1 MAKTNNINVDILNE
15 IIIGRVEP
23 HIYAFTTE
31 TIPNYLKVGD
41 TYRPIETR
49 LNEWREYFPN
59 LEKKFE
65 NIAKVDD
72 DTFFRDYAVHFY
84 LENELKRNRL
94 QRGALKNI
102 PYYSNEFFEN
112 ATEKDLHDAINDI
125 KKGHEKNESK
135 YQYYRFDES
144 HIPITHTYKRSDVE
158 LILRP
163 NQQETLKKFREAIDK
178 GRTNLLMYAVMRF
191 GKTFTSLCCAV
202 EMGAKLVVVVSAKA
216 DVKEEWKKTVQSLKN
231 FDGYYFLDSNSL
243 LQSETII
250 AEKQKVNEK
259 IVLFLTLQDLQGDKL
274 KSKHKEVF
282 ENQIDL
288 LLIDETHFGAR
299 ATEYGKVLRV
309 GDLKTNE
316 IKSEEKLNDI
326 SIDKIDEIEK
336 ELKAKI
342 RIHLSGTPYRIL
354 MNSEFTNDDII
365 AFYQFSDIA
374 EDQEKW
380 DSRVRIINEKRENLC
395 KTAIN
400 EWNNP
405 YFGFPQMIRFAF
417 NPNESSRKKMEEM
430 KKNGVTYTFSELFK
444 PQSISKDNKTNLH
457 KKFLH
462 EQEIL
467 DLLKVIDGSEEDAN
481 LLSFL
486 DYDKIKE
493 GKMCR
498 HIVCVLPYRASC
510 DALELLIKNNKF
522 KHLSNYEIINI
533 SGVDNEKKF
542 EDTKAVQKEIKDCES
557 ENVKTITLTVNR
569 MLTGSTVPEWDTM
582 LYLKDTASPQEY
594 DQAIFRLQNQYI
606 KVYKEPNGDVV
617 KYNMKPQTLLVDFNP
632 NRMFVMQE
640 EKAQIFNINTE
651 IDGNLKLVERLKR
664 ELEVSPIFHLNKD
677 KLVQVIPTDI
687 LNVVREYS
695 SNRSV
700 LDEAKVIPLDLSLL
714 LIDEIR
720 QEIERQNEIGSTNGL
735 KIEPHEKPDGGTE
748 LDLPI
753 GTKKPDADTN
763 TKNETDKN
771 NENEKDNHEAIIRK
785 KFASYYSRILFFAF
799 CTEAKIISLQ
809 EIIELIETDAESKRI
824 ANNLELNITILKL
837 LRKNIQ
843 HYVLSKLEYKIQNIN
858 SLANDTKILP
868 IERASNAMKKFSRLS
883 ESEIVTPEIVT
894 DKIINGLPTKAIDK
908 NTMLLDIAAKQG
920 EFVYAVYKKT
930 YKKYGKAIA
939 NNFYSIPTSKIA
951 YEFTRKVYKL
961 LELDVKLIEAN
972 YTSYDL
978 ISENKF
984 IEKETI
990 KINNKKMKFN
1000 VIVGNPPYQ
1009 QSDGGAQASA
1019 KPIYNL
1025 FVDIAKDLNPSNIA
1039 MIMPTRWFAG
1049 GRGLNEFRD
1058 QMLND
1063 LHISELH
1070 DFLKPDLIFQ
1080 NINLRGGICYFLWD
1094 KDYDNSKSLTKVF
1107 TYNDDLT
1114 PSINNRSLKTVD
1126 SDILIRH
1133 SIAIEMIN
1141 KINSHKEFESFENH
1155 ISSLRPFGFRGYFSK
1170 DEQFRDSNKGLKEPV
1185 ICYGKGK
1192 KIGYLERDEIT
1203 KNIEWIDKFKVYT
1216 PRANNIGTELNDDNL
1231 NTFVGNPKTICTESY
1246 IVVGVNLELD
1256 KISATNLCKYF
1267 TTKFARFQH
1276 SIGKASQD
1284 ATSKTYKFIPVQNF
1298 TTDSD
1303 VDWNKTTEEIDK
1315 QLYTKYKLS
1324 NEEIDFIDEMIKPM
1338 AS

>member
-1 MAKTNNINVDILNE
+1 MVKTNNINVAVLDE

-23 HIYAFTTE
+23 QIYAFTTE

-41 TYRPIETR
+41 TYRPIESR
-49 LNEWREYFPN
+49 LNEWRKHFPN
-59 LEKKFE
+59 LEKKFG
-65 NIAKVDD
+65 NVAKVDD
-72 DTFFRDYAVHFY
+72 ETFFRDYAVHFY

-94 QRGALKNI
+94 KLGDFENI
-102 PYYSNEFFEN
+102 SYYSNEFFKN
-112 ATEKDLHDAINDI
+112 ATEKDLQDAIIDI
-125 KKGHEKNESK
+125 KKRHKNNETK

-144 HIPITHTYKRSDVE
+144 HIPINHTYIRIE
-158 LILRP
+158 NYNPRP
-163 NQQETLKKFREAIDK
+163 NQQETIEKFRLAISK
-178 GRTNLLMYAVMRF
+178 KRTNLLMYAVMRF
-191 GKTFTSLCCAV
+191 GKSFTSMCCAV
-202 EMGAKLVVVVSAKA
+202 EMCAKIVVVVSAKA
-216 DVKEEWKKTVQSLKN
+216 DVKDEWKKTVESHIK
-231 FDGYYFLDSNSL
+231 FDGYSFLDSNSL
-243 LQSETII
+243 LTSETII
-250 AEKQKVNEK
+250 ADKQKAKEK
-259 IVLFLTLQDLQGDKL
+259 IVLFLTLQDLQGDTIKT
-274 KSKHKEVF
+274 KHKEIF
-282 ENQIDL
+282 ENKIDL

-299 ATEYGKVLRV
+299 AIEYGKVLK
-309 GDLKTNE
+309 DENFTAKE
-316 IKSEEKLNDI
+316 IKSELKLNDNTL
-326 SIDKIDEIEK
+326 DDLEITTK
-336 ELKAKI
+336 VFNSKI

-354 MNSEFTNDDII
+354 MNSEFTDDDII

-380 DSRVRIINEKRENLC
+380 DLENLN
-395 KTAIN
+395 KDEIK
-400 EWNNP
+400 EWDNP
-405 YFGFPQMIRFAF
+405 YYGFPQMIRFAF

-430 KKNGVTYTFSELFK
+430 KKKGVTYAFSELFK
-444 PQSISKDNKTNLH
+444 PQSITVDKANNLH
-457 KKFLH
+457 KKFKY
-462 EQEIL
+462 EQEII
-467 DLLKVIDGSEEDAN
+467 DLLKVIDGSEKDSN

-510 DALELLIKNNKF
+510 DALEELIKKQKF
-522 KHLSNYEIINI
+522 KHLSNYKIINI
-533 SGVDNEKKF
+533 SGVENEKNFK
-542 EDTKAVQKEIKDCES
+542 DTQTVQSEIKKCES

-606 KVYKEPNGDVV
+606 KVFKEPNGDVV

-632 NRMFVMQE
+632 NRMFQMQE
-640 EKAQIFNINTE
+640 HKSQIYNVNT
-651 IDGNLKLVERLKR
+651 DSNGNSKLEDRIKR
-664 ELEVSPIFHLNKD
+664 ELEISPIVILNNNKI
-677 KLVQVIPTDI
+677 VQIQPADI
-687 LNVVREYS
+687 LDAIRKYS
-695 SNRSV
+695 SSRSV
-700 LDEAKVIPLDLSLL
+700 FDEATTISIDYSLL
-714 LIDEIR
+714 DIEAIKAEIEKQGKIGSRQGIEIKATEGEGDEIDIDDILYDD
-720 QEIERQNEIGSTNGL
+720 EDENDDNAKS
-735 KIEPHEKPDGGTE
+735 K
-748 LDLPI
+748 
-753 GTKKPDADTN
+753 TKEDEV
-763 TKNETDKN
+763 ETDYKGQ
-771 NENEKDNHEAIIRK
+771 
-785 KFASYYSRILFFAF
+785 FAMFYARILFFAF
-799 CTEAKIISLQ
+799 LTDSRVKSLQ
-809 EIIELIETDAESKRI
+809 EIVSLVEDSTDSLRIVSNLNLDKEILSLFQKHLNPFILSELD
-824 ANNLELNITILKL
+824 
-837 LRKNIQ
+837 
-843 HYVLSKLEYKIQNIN
+843 YKIQNIN
-858 SLANDTKILP
+858 SLANDTAISP

-883 ESEIVTPEIVT
+883 DFEIVTPEIVT
-894 DKIINGLPTKAIDK
+894 DKMINSLPLNSINKSTI
-908 NTMLLDIAAKQG
+908 LLDIASKQG
-920 EFVYAVYKKT
+920 EFVYAVFKKF
-930 YKKYGKAIA
+930 GKVVA

-951 YEFTRKVYKL
+951 YEFTRKVYSL
-961 LELDVKLIEAN
+961 LELNVNHIVEN
-972 YTSYDL
+972 CTSYDL
-978 ISENKF
+978 IKESKL
-984 IEKETI
+984 IEKGTI

-1025 FVDIAKDLNPSNIA
+1025 FVDIAKNLNPSNIA

-1063 LHISELH
+1063 THISELH
-1070 DFLKPDLIFQ
+1070 DFLKPELIFQ

-1094 KDYDNSKSLTKVF
+1094 KAYDNTKGLTKVF
-1107 TYNDDLT
+1107 TYKDDLT
-1114 PSINNRSLKTVD
+1114 PNINTRSLKTVD

-1170 DEQFRDSNKGLKEPV
+1170 DEKFRDSNKGLKEPV

-1203 KNIEWIDKFKVYT
+1203 KNTEWIDKFKIYT

-1231 NTFVGNPKTICTESY
+1231 NTFVGSPKTICTESY
-1246 IVVGVNLELD
+1246 IVVGVDLELD

-1298 TTDSD
+1298 TSDSD
-1303 VDWNKTTEEIDK
+1303 INWSNPTEEIDK
-1315 QLYTKYKLS
+1315 QLNAKYKLT
-1324 NEEIDFIDEMIKPM
+1324 NIEIKFIESMIKPM
-1338 AS
+1338 GM